1 MTQVVQTPVEGQEP
15 DIEGAPALLSG
26 SCPQTVRR
34 GSSGYLVKV
43 LQRCLNE
50 RGSRMTV
57 DGQFGTRTE
66 REVRQWQVRAG
77 LECDG
82 VVGPRTWNSL
92 GQC

>member
-1 MTQVVQTPVEGQEP
+1 MTQVLQTSVEGQEP
-15 DIEGAPALLSG
+15 EIEDAPELLSG

-50 RGSRMTV
+50 RGSRLTV
-57 DGQFGTRTE
+57 DGVFGTGTE
-66 REVRQWQVRAG
+66 REVREWQVRAG

-82 VVGPRTWNSL
+82 VVGPATWGSL
-92 GQC
+92 GRC